1 MSDLVPITLAAKM
14 AEWRKEAK
22 LWPPHPYQEAALKAL
37 LANGQFGLFLEPG
50 LGKSAISLAAVQILL
65 KKKLIKRVLII
76 APLRVCYDTW
86 PSEISSWEDFNSL
99 GVALLH
105 GPNKEKVLRALE
117 PEHQVC
123 LINPEG
129 ILWLMS
135 QASRVKALAADML
148 IIDESSLFKSSVS
161 SRYRR
166 LRPYLASFKRRVILT
181 GSPRPKS
188 YLDLFA
194 QVYILDRGVT
204 LGQYISHYKSRWFYP
219 TGFQMREWSIL
230 PGAAEEINKAIAPFV
245 LRLDAKD
252 YIKLPKEIEQT
263 HRVELPPAARK
274 EYDNI
279 EETLMSTLFAAPF
292 VNSAAA
298 RSKCAQLANGA
309 IYLDAGPQDAR
320 WPTKQRPVKFIHT
333 AKVDA
338 LVELYGELQGSPL
351 LTSIEFR
358 HDVDAIRKAL
368 GKDIPCI
375 NGDTTR
381 SQAADYIERWNK
393 GLIPLL
399 LIQPQSAGHG
409 INLQKSECSHVAF
422 FSLPDN
428 FDTYFQTFCR
438 VYRQGNKAS
447 FVIRH
452 LFVTQNTVDVAKLA
466 NLRRKGS
473 GQAAFLNAM
482 RDYAEQKYGKNF
494 AGLKRSAK

>member
-1 MSDLVPITLAAKM
+1 MDDLVPVALAAKM

-37 LANGQFGLFLEPG
+37 LENGQFGLLLEPG

-65 KKKLIKRVLII
+65 RKKLIKRVLII

-86 PSEISSWEDFNSL
+86 PSEISSWEDFNNL

-105 GPNKEKVLRALE
+105 GPNKEKVLRALK
-117 PEHQVC
+117 PEHNVC

-129 ILWLMS
+129 ILWLMG

-148 IIDESSLFKSSVS
+148 IIDESSLFKGSTT

-194 QVYILDRGVT
+194 QIYILDRGAN
-204 LGQYISHYKSRWFYP
+204 LGSYISHYRNRWFYP
-219 TGFQMREWSIL
+219 TGWQMRDWAIL
-230 PGAAEEINKAIAPFV
+230 PGAAEEINKAIAPCV

-263 HRVELPPAARK
+263 HRIELPPKIRK

-279 EETLMSTLFAAPF
+279 EETMMSTLFSVPF

-298 RSKCAQLANGA
+298 RSRLAQIANGA
-309 IYLDAGPQDAR
+309 VYLDAGPQDDR
-320 WPTKQRPVKFIHT
+320 WPTKQRPVKFLHT

-338 LVELYGELQGSPL
+338 LAELHAELQGSPL
-351 LTSIEFR
+351 LVSIEFR
-358 HDVDAIRKAL
+358 HDVEAIRKTL

-381 SQAADYIERWNK
+381 TQCADYIERWNK
-393 GLIPLL
+393 GLLPLL
-399 LIQPQSAGHG
+399 LIHPAAAGHG

-428 FDTYFQTFCR
+428 YDTYFQVFCR
-438 VYRQGNKAS
+438 VFRQGNKAS
-447 FVIRH
+447 FVIKH
-452 LFVTQNTVDVAKLA
+452 HFVTQNTVDVVKLA
-466 NLRRKGS
+466 NLRRKGA
-473 GQAAFLNAM
+473 GQNAFLLAM
-482 RDYAEQKYGKNF
+482 KEYCEQKYGKNF
-494 AGLKRSAK
+494 AGLKKAR